1 MKSFKKYIK
10 DIQEEGPS
18 NGTGLF
24 TYGLGFFAD
33 TVPDDFDVENYAK
46 LTDDGIKRTKLPWEV
61 ENAVNAERR
70 QDMIVKWSK
79 AAVGN
84 NKQAVTKK
92 SIAQVP
98 NWQTAK
104 R

>member
-1 MKSFKKYIK
+1 MKSFRQYIR
-10 DIQEEGPS
+10 EEGPA

-33 TVPDDFDVENYAK
+33 TIPDDFDVEDYPE
-46 LTDDGIKRTKLPWEV
+46 LTDDGIRRTKLPWEL
-61 ENAVNAERR
+61 ENAINAERR
-70 QDMIVKWSK
+70 QELLTKWSK
-79 AAVGN
+79 AAGANSKQVVG
-84 NKQAVTKK
+84 K
-92 SIAQVP
+92 SSIPQVP